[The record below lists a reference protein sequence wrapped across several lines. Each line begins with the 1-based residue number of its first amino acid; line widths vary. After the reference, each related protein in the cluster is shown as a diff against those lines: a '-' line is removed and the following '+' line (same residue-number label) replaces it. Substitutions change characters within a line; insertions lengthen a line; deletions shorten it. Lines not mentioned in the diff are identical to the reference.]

1 MGMDTFDEIQAEDYY
16 TQEEEVSAILS
27 TDAEYEA
34 LQPLDL
40 DDLKILE
47 NYVTALL
54 KEMNNEPNNTQDWA
68 TMMAAQYVIWNRQ
81 SNMIAAGA

>member
-1 MGMDTFDEIQAEDYY
+1 MGMDAFDEIQAEDYY
-16 TQEEEVSAILS
+16 TQEDAVSAILS
-27 TDAEYEA
+27 TDAEDEA

-47 NYVTALL
+47 NYMTALL
-54 KEMNNEPNNTQDWA
+54 KEMNKEPNNILEVA
-68 TMMAAQYVIWNRQ
+68 TMMAARHVIWNRQ